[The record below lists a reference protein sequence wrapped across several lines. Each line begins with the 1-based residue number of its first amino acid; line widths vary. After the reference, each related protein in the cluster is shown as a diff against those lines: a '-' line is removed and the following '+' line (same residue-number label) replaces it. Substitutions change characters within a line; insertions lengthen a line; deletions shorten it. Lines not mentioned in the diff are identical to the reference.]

1 VAICLVLKKFHAH
14 VSSFLCYS
22 KRPVEKIQSLHHSC
36 TTDTLSLLFS
46 VCLSHPH
53 TWIAC
58 IPHIYILV
66 SVFVPSLALV
76 PFSLMTVTTA
86 RFYLGEEFSFQFND
100 NSVVNLLIR
109 IIIGRRQIAVYG
121 MFMLDLSLVSVLRFW
136 GCYWSA
142 HGVSWIFKPS
152 FWCDGTICFTFRY

>member
-1 VAICLVLKKFHAH
+1 MAICLVLKKFHVH

-22 KRPVEKIQSLHHSC
+22 KRPVEKFQSLHHSC

-53 TWIAC
+53 ARIAC

-76 PFSLMTVTTA
+76 PFSLMPVTTA
-86 RFYLGEEFSFQFND
+86 RFYLGEEFSLQFND
-100 NSVVNLLIR
+100 NSVVNLLMR

-136 GCYWSA
+136 VCY
-142 HGVSWIFKPS
+142 
-152 FWCDGTICFTFRY
+152 